1 MDKPK
6 HKPWILPRHRVILTL
21 VKPFLS
27 AFCRLKCGVTVTPFA
42 GQGEGQYL
50 VLMNHTTVYD
60 QFFIGMA
67 FRGPVYYL
75 ASEDIFSNGL
85 VSGLLRFAVNPIPI
99 KKQTIDLKAIRTC
112 MQVVKEGGTLALS
125 PEGNRSYSGR
135 TEYMN
140 PAIAKL
146 AKRLGLPIAL
156 FRIEEGYGVQPRWAE
171 HTRKGTMRAGVR
183 QVITPEEYGNMT
195 DAQLYER
202 IRAGLYVDEARVTG
216 QFHHPKLA
224 EYMERAVYICPHCGM
239 AKFESDK
246 DTFRCTRCGRQG
258 RYLPDKRLEGDFGF
272 PFMAQWYDWQKEYV
286 NQFDSMQWLDRPIF
300 RDEARLSEVIIGQ
313 RKQVLW
319 QQAGITLYGDRAELR
334 NGEETLVFH
343 FDESDAFTVLGRNK
357 LNVYHGGKV
366 YQLKGDGRFNALKY
380 VHLFHRYKNL
390 QKGEPYEQFLGL

>member
-1 MDKPK
+1 MDQKK
-6 HKPWILPRHRVILTL
+6 HKPWILPRHRVILNL
-21 VKPFLS
+21 AKPVLS
-27 AFCRLKCGVTVTPFA
+27 AFCRWKCGITVDPFTD
-42 GQGEGQYL
+42 QGDGQYL

-85 VSGLLRFAVNPIPI
+85 VSRLLRFAVNPIPI

-112 MQVVKEGGTLALS
+112 MQVVKEGGTLALA

-156 FRIEEGYGVQPRWAE
+156 FRIEEGYGIQPRWAE
-171 HTRKGTMRAGVR
+171 YTRKGKMRAGVR
-183 QVITPEEYGNMT
+183 QVITPEEYR
-195 DAQLYER
+195 DLSDEQLFSR
-202 IRAGLYVDEARVTG
+202 IREGLFVDEAQITG
-216 QFHHPKLA
+216 EFHHPKLA
-224 EYMERAVYICPHCGM
+224 ENLERAIYICPHCGM
-239 AKFESDK
+239 AKFESAG
-246 DTFRCTRCGRQG
+246 DTFRCTKCGRQG
-258 RYLPDKRLEGDFGF
+258 RYLPDKRLEGDFEF
-272 PFMAQWYDWQKEYV
+272 PFVAQWYDWQKDYV
-286 NQFDSMQWLDRPIF
+286 NSFDSRLWLEEPIF
-300 RDEARLSEVIIGQ
+300 RDQARLSEVIIGD

-319 QQAGITLYGDRAELR
+319 ERAEMTLYGDRVELCS
-334 NGEETLVFH
+334 GEAHMTFR
-343 FDESDAFTVLGRNK
+343 FDEADAFTVLGRNK

-366 YQLKGDGRFNALKY
+366 YQFKGDPRFNALKY
-380 VHLFHRYKNL
+380 VHLFHRYNNL

>member
-1 MDKPK
+1 MDKK
-6 HKPWILPRHRVILTL
+6 KQKPWILLRHRVIQAIA
-21 VKPFLS
+21 KPLIGT
-27 AFCRLKCGVTVTPFA
+27 FCRFKCGVTVRPFA
-42 GQGEGQYL
+42 QQGDRQYL

-60 QFFIGMA
+60 QFFISMA

-75 ASEDIFSNGL
+75 ASEDIFSNGFI
-85 VSGLLRFAVNPIPI
+85 SKLLRFAVNPIPI

-112 MQVVKEGGTLALS
+112 MQVVKEGGTLGLS

-146 AKRLGLPIAL
+146 ARRLGLPIAL

-171 HTRKGTMRAGVR
+171 HTRRGKMQAGVCA
-183 QVITPEEYGNMT
+183 VIEPEEYKDLT
-195 DAQLYER
+195 DEQLYAR
-202 IRAGLYVDEARVTG
+202 IREGLYVDEARVTG

-224 EYMERAVYICPHCGM
+224 EYMERAIYICPHCGM
-239 AKFESDK
+239 SKFESAQ
-246 DTFRCTRCGRQG
+246 DTFRCTTCGRTG

-272 PFMAQWYDWQKEYV
+272 PFMAQWYDWQKDYV
-286 NQFDSMQWLDRPIF
+286 NQFDSMQWLDAPIF
-300 RDEARLSEVIIGQ
+300 RDRACLSEVIIGQ
-313 RKQVLW
+313 RKAVLW
-319 QQAGITLYGDRAELR
+319 QQADITLYGDRAELR
-334 NGEETLVFH
+334 NGSRQMVFR
-343 FDESDAFTVLGRNK
+343 FDEADAFTVLGRNK

-366 YQLKGDGRFNALKY
+366 WQLKGDGRFNALKY